1 MTALTGRVS
10 IVTGASGG
18 IGQAIAESL
27 ADAGSSVVL
36 GYGRSTEKAEALR
49 TSITERGGQAVA
61 VQADVSTAAGAAALV
76 KAAVDAYGGL
86 DIVINNAG
94 ITRDGLF
101 MRMKEADWDAVMD
114 TNLKSVYYLV
124 QAASRQLLRSRY
136 GRVINI
142 ASVAGLMGNI
152 GQANYSAAKAGMMG
166 LTKTLA
172 REFASRKVTVNAVAP
187 GFIETEM
194 TASLG
199 AEIKARLLEQV
210 PLARLGQPRDVA
222 DLCLFLA
229 GDAASYITG
238 QIIQVDG
245 GLVM

>member
-1 MTALTGRVS
+1 MAALRDRVA

-18 IGQAIAESL
+18 IGQAIARTL
-27 ADAGSSVVL
+27 AAAGAAVVV
-36 GYGRSTEKAEALR
+36 GYSTNAQKAQMLCTEL
-49 TSITERGGQAVA
+49 TERGLQATP
-61 VQADVSTAAGAAALV
+61 VQADVSTAAGGTTLV
-76 KAAVDAYGGL
+76 KAAVDQFGGL
-86 DIVINNAG
+86 DIVVNNAG

-101 MRMKEADWDAVMD
+101 LRMKETDWDAVID
-114 TNLKSVYYLV
+114 TNLKSVYHCV

-142 ASVAGLMGNI
+142 ASVSGLMGNV
-152 GQANYSAAKAGMMG
+152 GQANYAAAKAGMMG

-172 REFASRKVTVNAVAP
+172 REFASRQVTINAVAP

-194 TASLG
+194 TAALG
-199 AEIKARLLEQV
+199 DEVKMRLLGQI
-210 PLARLGQPRDVA
+210 PLSRFGQPQDVA

-229 GDAASYITG
+229 SDDSSYITG